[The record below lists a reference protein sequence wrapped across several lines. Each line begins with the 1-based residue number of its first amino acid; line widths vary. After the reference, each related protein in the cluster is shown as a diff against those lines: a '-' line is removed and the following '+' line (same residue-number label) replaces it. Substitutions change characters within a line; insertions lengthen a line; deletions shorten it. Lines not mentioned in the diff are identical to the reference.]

1 MSSTG
6 PLKLMEFLTSTLKE
20 MQTPRITVRSQM
32 QATVTSRLAGRLGT
46 IAGVAAGTSD
56 VLVRGQELAGTGRSQ
71 APATCALGHSV
82 RSPRVSGSGPSGCSA
97 LERWK
102 SNFLCFGRMLL
113 SPLHASQIPDG
124 LPHLP
129 PLCAQVSEI
138 SLAATQALSETWTN
152 KANFAGPC
160 LG

>member
-1 MSSTG
+1 MCV
-6 PLKLMEFLTSTLKE
+6 
-20 MQTPRITVRSQM
+20 TPHQSPKPHQRCSGKQGRSPVRSQM

-82 RSPRVSGSGPSGCSA
+82 RSLRVSGSGPSGCSA

-129 PLCAQVSEI
+129 PLCALK
-138 SLAATQALSETWTN
+138 SLKSHWQPPRLCPRHGQIKPTSRDRV
-152 KANFAGPC
+152 
-160 LG
+160 